1 MREFFEKMVS
11 QERKVGMMKE
21 EYHRIRESLDISGVN
36 YENNG
41 GSQGSRKTDTMA
53 EIIAE
58 MVDFENNMKQEEF
71 KLAVMRLKATAAIS
85 KLTDDN
91 EREVLRRWY
100 LMQQSE
106 DKISAD
112 IGYSR
117 TMVYEFR
124 KRGLKHLQS
133 SD

>member
-1 MREFFEKMVS
+1 
-11 QERKVGMMKE
+11 MMKE